1 MNQYI
6 AAHYKV
12 RAKPAFILS
21 SPDCDWERRSSRPLT
36 TFRRRRR
43 CCTSFRR
50 VFLVFF
56 ISSPFFI
63 TSTSSS
69 LTHSKPCCVDL
80 NADRFTAADTLMGW
94 IYGPICLLG
103 TFPLALL
110 AMSWTRVLNHHRCN
124 CHFVLYHVCG
134 TLTHC
139 WLKGEFCPI
148 KPDCVL

>member
-21 SPDCDWERRSSRPLT
+21 SPDCDWERRSSRLLT

-56 ISSPFFI
+56 ISSPFFYHLHLL
-63 TSTSSS
+63 
-69 LTHSKPCCVDL
+69 LT
-80 NADRFTAADTLMGW
+80 NTLK
-94 IYGPICLLG
+94 
-103 TFPLALL
+103 T
-110 AMSWTRVLNHHRCN
+110 VLC
-124 CHFVLYHVCG
+124 
-134 TLTHC
+134 
-139 WLKGEFCPI
+139 
-148 KPDCVL
+148 

>member
-36 TFRRRRR
+36 SFRRRRRR

-56 ISSPFFI
+56 ISSPFFYH
-63 TSTSSS
+63 
-69 LTHSKPCCVDL
+69 LHL
-80 NADRFTAADTLMGW
+80 
-94 IYGPICLLG
+94 
-103 TFPLALL
+103 LL
-110 AMSWTRVLNHHRCN
+110 ANTLKTVLC
-124 CHFVLYHVCG
+124 
-134 TLTHC
+134 
-139 WLKGEFCPI
+139 
-148 KPDCVL
+148 

>member
-21 SPDCDWERRSSRPLT
+21 SPDCDWERRSSRLLT

-56 ISSPFFI
+56 ISSPFFYH
-63 TSTSSS
+63 
-69 LTHSKPCCVDL
+69 LHL
-80 NADRFTAADTLMGW
+80 
-94 IYGPICLLG
+94 
-103 TFPLALL
+103 LL
-110 AMSWTRVLNHHRCN
+110 ANTLKTVLC
-124 CHFVLYHVCG
+124 
-134 TLTHC
+134 
-139 WLKGEFCPI
+139 
-148 KPDCVL
+148 